1 MLPRGRIDSQWRKT
15 FEAKHPILTEEVED
29 NGRRQKLAADLK
41 ASGNAAFK
49 ANSMREALV
58 LYTRA
63 LELTPSDHTLHG
75 NSSAVQLQ
83 LGDFTAAL
91 SCAKEAIRLDVS
103 WGKGYF
109 RKAQAL
115 EKLERYSEASHAME
129 EAIRRTDGE
138 KGKNVPMMRKVLFEY
153 QEKAV
158 VATHGALDRPM
169 SITSAAGSSRAGQP
183 QSQGNAGSVLTE
195 LLAKTICLTGL
206 PDEHSVR
213 EFCGQF
219 GSVLGVSMFKS
230 WFVTFEKA
238 DAANECI
245 SMGVAALTVPGEE
258 IVVTLQ
264 SSTKT
269 WDATLKII
277 SAGEAEA
284 KQAKQLAAHSA
295 RMAVLVMDACISSED
310 KGEEENDEEQQQRR
324 RRQENEEQNKNRRE
338 GEEAEAEAA
347 ATTSK
352 HDASTDVDLLIV
364 GAGASGVGCG
374 VMARQF
380 GFDPDRTLIIERG
393 SAVGSTFEQWPE
405 EMRFITP
412 SFNQQAFGMMDLN
425 SVAYDTSPAQ
435 MFHEEVRALRFC
447 SRSLRSSSQE
457 FSSSLDLLT
466 DAERVLLLL
475 VAMVLVLVVL
485 LLLSIPQVR
494 CTRNI
499 CASSRTSTSFL
510 LWWRLMSLL

>member
-29 NGRRQKLAADLK
+29 NGRRQQLAADLK

-138 KGKNVPMMRKVLFEY
+138 KGKNVPMMMRKVLLEY

-213 EFCGQF
+213 EFCG
-219 GSVLGVSMFKS
+219 
-230 WFVTFEKA
+230 
-238 DAANECI
+238 EC
-245 SMGVAALTVPGEE
+245 
-258 IVVTLQ
+258 
-264 SSTKT
+264 
-269 WDATLKII
+269 WDP
-277 SAGEAEA
+277 
-284 KQAKQLAAHSA
+284 
-295 RMAVLVMDACISSED
+295 R
-310 KGEEENDEEQQQRR
+310 
-324 RRQENEEQNKNRRE
+324 
-338 GEEAEAEAA
+338 
-347 ATTSK
+347 
-352 HDASTDVDLLIV
+352 
-364 GAGASGVGCG
+364 ASG
-374 VMARQF
+374 
-380 GFDPDRTLIIERG
+380 
-393 SAVGSTFEQWPE
+393 
-405 EMRFITP
+405 
-412 SFNQQAFGMMDLN
+412 
-425 SVAYDTSPAQ
+425 
-435 MFHEEVRALRFC
+435 
-447 SRSLRSSSQE
+447 
-457 FSSSLDLLT
+457 
-466 DAERVLLLL
+466 
-475 VAMVLVLVVL
+475 
-485 LLLSIPQVR
+485 
-494 CTRNI
+494 TR
-499 CASSRTSTSFL
+499 SRTSGHNGFAPPRSQQDRACKQYSDLCIGEMGRPGTDCNVTSTIEFEL
-510 LWWRLMSLL
+510 GTKDSKHWSARAASTR